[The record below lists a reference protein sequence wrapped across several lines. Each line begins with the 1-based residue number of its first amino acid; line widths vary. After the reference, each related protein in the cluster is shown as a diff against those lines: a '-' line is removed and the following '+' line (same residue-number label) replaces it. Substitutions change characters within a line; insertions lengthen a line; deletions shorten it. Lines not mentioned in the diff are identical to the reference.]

1 MVQCVGSRN
10 DEHPYCSRT
19 CCADALRNAL
29 RLKREDHDCEVTILH
44 RGIRV
49 WGFDEELLSEAID
62 QGVGFVEVTAQV
74 EVTEGGKPA
83 VSATDAGGEPVA
95 LEPGLVVLST
105 GVEPSAA
112 TAQLA
117 GIAGVEL
124 ASDGFFTCT
133 GAVASASGG
142 IHTFACGRACG
153 PAAVHERV
161 LQAQAAA
168 GKACLLLKRGYD
180 EA

>member
-29 RLKREDHDCEVTILH
+29 RLKRKNPDCEVTILH

-74 EVTEGGKPA
+74 EVTEGEKLV
-83 VSATDAGGEPVA
+83 VSTTDTGGDAVA
-95 LEPGLVVLST
+95 LEPDLVVLST

-112 TAQLA
+112 TGQLA

-124 ASDGFFTCT
+124 ATDGFFTRT
-133 GAVASASGG
+133 GAVAGASGSLH
-142 IHTFACGRACG
+142 IYACGRACG

>member
-1 MVQCVGSRN
+1 
-10 DEHPYCSRT
+10 
-19 CCADALRNAL
+19 
-29 RLKREDHDCEVTILH
+29 VTILH
-44 RGIRV
+44 KGIRV

-62 QGVGFVEVTAQV
+62 QGVYFVEVVAQV
-74 EVTEGGKPA
+74 EVTEGENLA
-83 VSATDAGGEPVA
+83 VSATDTGGEGVA
-95 LEPGLVVLST
+95 LEPDLVVLST

-124 ASDGFFTCT
+124 AADGFFTRT
-133 GAVASASGG
+133 GAVAGVKDVPH
-142 IHTFACGRACG
+142 IYACGRACG

-180 EA
+180 EAQ

>member
-1 MVQCVGSRN
+1 M
-10 DEHPYCSRT
+10 
-19 CCADALRNAL
+19 
-29 RLKREDHDCEVTILH
+29 
-44 RGIRV
+44 
-49 WGFDEELLSEAID
+49 
-62 QGVGFVEVTAQV
+62 
-74 EVTEGGKPA
+74 
-83 VSATDAGGEPVA
+83 SATDSGGEAVA
-95 LEPGLVVLST
+95 LEPDLVVLST
-105 GVEPSAA
+105 GIEPSAA

-133 GAVASASGG
+133 GSVASAKGVLH
-142 IHTFACGRACG
+142 IYACGRACG
-153 PAAVHERV
+153 PTAVRERV